1 MTTILLAW
9 LLPFM
14 LSADGATASQTPP
27 KETLRQVWYT
37 LDNGLEVAVL
47 PIPSLIAP
55 SMQEVTILTTW
66 NVGSHHD
73 RSGLAG
79 RTHLS
84 AQWLASSGESENG
97 VRREIRAGS
106 KHTWITEK
114 IHPSRLIDSLEVLAR
129 SFGDRDVDEKQL
141 QMSRVK
147 IAEQVSRLHSNDT
160 HRLTNLILDR
170 LDPLAAGPRGTADF
184 DLIQCDD
191 VSKFLARAYHPGS
204 VRIVIAGPF
213 DPAPVIT
220 LLEQTFATLSPG
232 AALDTP
238 PRAVPAPGEI
248 KPVVSSIPDTGMVAR
263 GWRVPAPGSIDALA
277 LGLFVPRANR
287 VLEVEGGACYW
298 DPILDPEVV
307 ILKQPVAPSPAPLEQ
322 RTSRALHQIEGA
334 FTFALETPVSGEQLV
349 LARSGI
355 AIQLGAYR
363 VHEPISMRDP
373 YPAAVSL
380 MLRRVFHMNEDE
392 LRNNFGRHSDAQLKQ
407 LRKNYLGSD
416 KSVTG
421 ILTPKPAKNKTIGH
435 RPNR

>member
-14 LSADGATASQTPP
+14 LSADDGLASQTPP
-27 KETLRQVWYT
+27 KDTLRKVWYT

-55 SMQEVTILTTW
+55 SMQEVTIVTTW

-73 RSGLAG
+73 RAGLAG

-84 AQWLASSGESENG
+84 AQWLASRGESANG

-106 KHTWITEK
+106 KHTWIIEK
-114 IHPSRLIDSLEVLAR
+114 IHPSRLVESLDAMAL
-129 SFGDRDVDEKQL
+129 SFGDREVDEKHL
-141 QMSRVK
+141 QMSRDK
-147 IAEQVSRLHSNDT
+147 IVEQWSRLHSVDSN
-160 HRLTNLILDR
+160 RLTNMILDR
-170 LDPLAAGPRGTADF
+170 LDPLAAGPRGGADF
-184 DLIQCDD
+184 DLIQCDE
-191 VSKFLARAYHPGS
+191 VSKFLAQTYHPGN

-220 LLEQTFATLSPG
+220 LIEKTFVTLSPG
-232 AALDTP
+232 RALDAP
-238 PRAVPAPGEI
+238 PRAVPDPGKI
-248 KPVVSSIPDTGMVAR
+248 KPVAASTPDTGMVAR

-277 LGLFVPRANR
+277 LGLFIPRANR
-287 VLEVEGGACYW
+287 ILEVEGGGCYW

-307 ILKQPVAPSPAPLEQ
+307 ILKQPVASSTAPLEQ

-334 FTFALETPVSGEQLV
+334 FTHALETPVSGEQLV

-363 VHEPISMRDP
+363 VHEPTSMRDP

-380 MLRRVFHMNEDE
+380 MLRRVFNMNENE
-392 LRNNFGRHSDAQLKQ
+392 LRNNFGRHSDAQLKR
-407 LRKNYLGSD
+407 LRENYLD
-416 KSVTG
+416 AENSVTG
-421 ILTPKPAKNKTIGH
+421 FITPQPAKNKPIGH
-435 RPNR
+435 HPNR